1 MSGAGLLLLA
11 ASPAMASP
19 LRSVSPQEAGAG
31 AMANVCHLKV
41 ERKKFASGAQANSTG
56 ALIADGRYV
65 LTAAH
70 NVYSPFYNRAKRI
83 ELRCGVADADAV
95 EPQRVATYR
104 QAIVAPGYFWRK
116 FHRDF
121 ALIRLDTPLPQ
132 AVPSRI
138 APFSAGDPAPV
149 RIAGFPGDDDAATP
163 YNGRR
168 LYSGEGQGRLDGTML
183 RYPIDT
189 FPGNSGGPV
198 WQDSA
203 GEMRIRG
210 VHVEGTGSSGAARAV
225 DPSFIRDIEAMMRK
239 LEERAARQSR

>member
-1 MSGAGLLLLA
+1 
-11 ASPAMASP
+11 
-19 LRSVSPQEAGAG
+19 
-31 AMANVCHLKV
+31 MANVCHLKV
-41 ERKKFASGAQANSTG
+41 ERKKFTSGAQANSTG
-56 ALIADGRYV
+56 VLISGGRYV

-104 QAIVAPGYFWRK
+104 QASAAPGYFWRK

-121 ALIRLDTPLPQ
+121 ALIRLDAPLPQ
-132 AVPSRI
+132 VVPSRI
-138 APFSAGDPAPV
+138 ALFAPDASAAV

-168 LYSGEGQGRLDGTML
+168 LYGGEGQGRMDGVML
-183 RYPIDT
+183 RYLIDT

-198 WQDSA
+198 WQDEA
-203 GEMRIRG
+203 GEMRILG

-225 DPSFIRDIEAMMRK
+225 DPGFITDIEAMMRK